1 MNKTLTV
8 NIGGLVFHIEELA
21 YQKLDQYLKAIRSS
35 ISIQEQDE
43 VIHDIEIRIAELFS
57 ENITSSNQVVTIADV
72 DRVIEIMGRPEDYR
86 LSDDDETETN
96 HSNAQYVYTK
106 QPKLYR
112 DTQKGLI
119 GGVLAGLGHYFKL
132 DVVWIRII
140 FLVLL
145 FFYGTGVLLYIIMWA
160 IIPAARTSSEIL
172 EMQGVPININTI
184 EQKVKE
190 NIDYVTNKFS
200 DMDTEAIK
208 RQMASSGTQAG
219 KILQKFAGVFF
230 IITALFGLLGTSIAS
245 IAISIN
251 AARINELDNG
261 FLPTIINATYPT
273 WLFISILSLVMI
285 LPFIGLLL
293 IGLRLIYTNIKYALA
308 TLISL
313 FVLWIISIVML
324 SIPFMKAK
332 AYEDL
337 GNLSFENITIEHFAD
352 KIDIT
357 DDFNLDPQY
366 KEIKIVAVTPA
377 FFDTEKTDALPYLI
391 ADTTAIKNINF
402 ELLPTYQDEIYGQ
415 VKFKFEGSTENRTP
429 ITFSTLDDFFDVEKN
444 VLYVAVDLDNAEQKN
459 SKLYYTI
466 YLPNTTKIMFNNQYE
481 TIISSLDKAVNKNTW
496 YTMNGEN
503 VLIQAELH

>member
-21 YQKLDQYLKAIRSS
+21 YHKLDQYLKAIRSS
-35 ISIQEQDE
+35 ISIEEQDE

-72 DRVIEIMGRPEDYR
+72 DRLIKIMGRPEDYR
-86 LSDDDETETN
+86 LNDDDETTTS
-96 HSNAQYVYTK
+96 HTQYVYTK

-190 NIDYVTNKFS
+190 NIEYVTNKFS

-208 RQMASSGTQAG
+208 KQMASSGTQAG
-219 KILQKFAGVFF
+219 KILQKFAGIFF

-251 AARINELDNG
+251 TASINRVNND
-261 FLPTIINATYPT
+261 FLPSIINATYPT
-273 WLFISILSLVMI
+273 WLFVSILSLVMI

-332 AYEDL
+332 TYEDL
-337 GNLSFENITIEHFAD
+337 GNLSFENIAIEHFAD

-366 KEIKIVAVTPA
+366 KEIKIIAVTPA
-377 FFDTEKTDALPYLI
+377 FFDTEKTNAIPYLI
-391 ADTTAIKNINF
+391 ADTTAIKNSSF
-402 ELLPTYQDEIYGQ
+402 EILPTYQDEIYGQ
-415 VKFKFEGSTENRTP
+415 VEFKFENNKENKNP
-429 ITFSTLDDFFDVEKN
+429 ITFSTLDNFFDVEKN
-444 VLYVAVDLDNAEQKN
+444 ILYVAVDLENAEQKER
-459 SKLYYTI
+459 KLHYTI
-466 YLPNTTKIMFNNQYE
+466 YLPKTTKIMFHNQYE
-481 TIISSLDKAVNKNTW
+481 TIISNLDKGVNKKTW
-496 YTMNGEN
+496 YTMNGDN